1 MKTRQ
6 ELIELIEREITINP
20 DTLSM
25 HRSAI
30 KTLAKKYPDEV
41 NQFLEITNACVPST
55 PTYRYKFLK
64 LGLIELP
71 DCCNP
76 LCDKKI
82 GHFDKAT
89 CLSELPHPE
98 G

>member
-41 NQFLEITNACVPST
+41 N
-55 PTYRYKFLK
+55 
-64 LGLIELP
+64 
-71 DCCNP
+71 
-76 LCDKKI
+76 
-82 GHFDKAT
+82 
-89 CLSELPHPE
+89 
-98 G
+98 